1 LTTTV
6 DTIASSYDII
16 YDKIF
21 VLEDANATNDL
32 MCTYNIEESNNT
44 INIALTISLHRKKK
58 TNTLYTINALNEAI
72 KLNNNG
78 ILDKSFQLNWEVY
91 SDCILL
97 VNDAGL
103 KKINTAVKEIIR
115 IKTK

>member
-1 LTTTV
+1 MNFDYWYIKNFYNKKEKNKICIFIEKNFNHLETEENK
-6 DTIASSYDII
+6 AKDI
-16 YDKIF
+16 DG
-21 VLEDANATNDL
+21 
-32 MCTYNIEESNNT
+32 
-44 INIALTISLHRKKK
+44 RQKKK